1 MCAASVAQLAS
12 AACQL
17 ATMTHVVVDVSSWS
31 ILVVVLPRLQL
42 CSLALQMDQHCKLSC
57 QKCRNVTMEEL
68 LTDLDAN
75 PEGRHHRPL
84 RGDREGFGLRGGYLS
99 SKTHSCS
106 HSCSHPPVARRYAL
120 ISAAL

>member
-1 MCAASVAQLAS
+1 
-12 AACQL
+12 
-17 ATMTHVVVDVSSWS
+17 MTHVVVDVSSWP

-75 PEGRHHRPL
+75 PEDGTIALSEVIERASGYVGDTSVVRPTAVPTAVPT
-84 RGDREGFGLRGGYLS
+84 RSWR
-99 SKTHSCS
+99 
-106 HSCSHPPVARRYAL
+106 
-120 ISAAL
+120 AAMC